1 MKSQTAIEDR
11 YVKKSAETSIEMNA
25 SLRAQEE
32 SELQEILDRL
42 KRDSES
48 ENRAHTDVKNF
59 LLKKRRQLE
68 DKVGQRERHM

>member
-1 MKSQTAIEDR
+1 
-11 YVKKSAETSIEMNA
+11 MNQ

-32 SELQEILDRL
+32 GELQEVLDTL
-42 KRDSES
+42 KRDIES

-68 DKVGQRERHM
+68 DKVSTAA

>member
-1 MKSQTAIEDR
+1 
-11 YVKKSAETSIEMNA
+11 MNQ

-32 SELQEILDRL
+32 GELQEVLDTL
-42 KRDSES
+42 KRDIES

-68 DKVGQRERHM
+68 DKVSLNLKYEVEKPLAASSHRIP